1 MPVAGPEASGNRRGP
16 EAARPTFSRS
26 SRGSGRFEHVFAA
39 LDLGTNN
46 CRLLIARP
54 TSAGFRV
61 VDAFSRIVRLGEG
74 LTATGAL
81 SEIAMDRA
89 IAALRVCAD
98 KMERRGV
105 TLARQVATEACRV
118 AANADLFVARVR
130 EEVGLT
136 LDVISP
142 GEEAELAV
150 AGCVPLLDPRRRHA
164 LVFDIGGGSTELMW
178 LDLDTGGPRLRAWTS
193 LPCGVVTMAERHGGA
208 ESASDFEAAADEV
221 ASRLERFHQG
231 LGLEPERVAEA
242 HVIGTSGTVTTLAG
256 IHLGLPRY
264 ERARIDGVWLDRAAI
279 ETTTR
284 GLCSMPVHERALHP
298 CIGPDRADLVLAGCA
313 ILEGIHRTWPHRTLQ
328 VADRGLREGMLLA
341 LMEAADREAANRRRP
356 GREGRGE
363 SCPDTSERP
372 ILPSPC
378 RA

>member
-1 MPVAGPEASGNRRGP
+1 MFRNGRGP
-16 EAARPTFSRS
+16 
-26 SRGSGRFEHVFAA
+26 GRFGHVFAA

-61 VDAFSRIVRLGEG
+61 IDAFSRIVRLGEG

-81 SEIAMDRA
+81 SQHAMDRA
-89 IAALRVCAD
+89 IAALRICAD

-150 AGCVPLLDPRRRHA
+150 AGCVPLLDSSRRHA
-164 LVFDIGGGSTELMW
+164 LIFDIGGGSTELMW
-178 LDLDTGGPRLRAWTS
+178 LDLDAGLPRLRAWTS
-193 LPCGVVTMAERHGGA
+193 LPCGVVTMSERHGGA
-208 ESASDFEAAADEV
+208 ESPADFEAAVGEV
-221 ASRLERFHQG
+221 AERLHGFGQT
-231 LGLEPERVAEA
+231 LGLDPEDVAES

-264 ERARIDGVWLDRAAI
+264 ERARVDGVWLDRAAI

-284 GLCSMPVHERALHP
+284 GLCGMAVQERAQHP

-313 ILEGIHRTWPHRTLQ
+313 ILEGIHRTWPHRQLQ

-341 LMEAADREAANRRRP
+341 LMEAADRAPVRREQPAQDRP
-356 GREGRGE
+356 GPAELHPVARGAE
-363 SCPDTSERP
+363 ALDP
-372 ILPSPC
+372 
-378 RA
+378 AG